1 MDSIPQFWLTADP
14 EHLNERV
21 SVLDT
26 HRLTV
31 CSAADLATV
40 RTVLTA
46 QVLGAAGAAQQV
58 QSICAGLG
66 TGN

>member
-21 SVLDT
+21 PVLDT
-26 HRLTV
+26 HRLPV

-46 QVLGAAGAAQQV
+46 QVLGPRELLSRYRAYAQ
-58 QSICAGLG
+58 A
-66 TGN
+66 

>member
-40 RTVLTA
+40 RIVLTA
-46 QVLGAAGAAQQV
+46 QVLGPRELLSRYRAYVQV
-58 QSICAGLG
+58 
-66 TGN
+66 